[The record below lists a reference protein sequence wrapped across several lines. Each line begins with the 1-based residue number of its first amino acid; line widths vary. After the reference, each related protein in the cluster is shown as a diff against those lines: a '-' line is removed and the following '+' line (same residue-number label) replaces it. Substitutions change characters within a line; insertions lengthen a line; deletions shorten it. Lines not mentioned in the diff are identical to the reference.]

1 MSFSLPWFY
10 WVLAI
15 KKGEE
20 QRIRKSMNQLPL
32 NCVGLL
38 QVYLAL
44 LLPGESHRQ
53 RSLVGYSPWGR
64 RESDPTEW
72 LTLSLC
78 RSKLA
83 ISQSWS
89 GMKGDRIN
97 EGRRDEQSLGK
108 SVPFLCHTSC
118 VSSGHHC
125 LICADMISHGWT
137 SQALF
142 LLNWI
147 LKLPETRDCSTTF
160 KLFLF
165 SPLDSCFPFTPLT
178 IPKLILQPLSLFFR
192 SSLLLL
198 LLLLSHLSHVQLCAT
213 P

>member
-1 MSFSLPWFY
+1 MSFSLPWLY

-20 QRIRKSMNQLPL
+20 QRSQWINFPWTVWGFCKFIWWPTP
-32 NCVGLL
+32 V
-38 QVYLAL
+38 
-44 LLPGESHRQ
+44 LLPGESHGQ

-64 RESDPTEW
+64 RESEPTEW

-108 SVPFLCHTSC
+108 CLPFLCHMSC

-165 SPLDSCFPFTPLT
+165 SPLHSCFSLTPLT

-198 LLLLSHLSHVQLCAT
+198 SHLSCVRLCTT